1 MMNKNVLVIF
11 YSQTGQLRE
20 IIMNIF
26 SHLRID
32 IDFCEI
38 KTPQYNFPLNWNY
51 MFEMFPESV
60 LQTPCK
66 ISYNLPLKEYDTIVI
81 GFQTWF
87 LNISLPIYTFSLTE
101 DFKTLVKGKEV
112 ILIMD
117 CRNSWRKS
125 MDYMEKIVIA
135 NGGRIKS
142 KHVFASIGGNI
153 LGSLAIL
160 KWFFTGNK
168 ISKYFPE
175 PGVPQSEIDKSKS
188 YGLNII
194 NEYTNDVMFYPSN
207 NNKLMP
213 PEIETSIS
221 KKFRWWANFIVK
233 DQNNYRKI
241 KLTLFKVWLAVALI
255 IVSPLFKLFNNK
267 NY

>member
-1 MMNKNVLVIF
+1 
-11 YSQTGQLRE
+11 
-20 IIMNIF
+20 
-26 SHLRID
+26 
-32 IDFCEI
+32 
-38 KTPQYNFPLNWNY
+38 
-51 MFEMFPESV
+51 
-60 LQTPCK
+60 
-66 ISYNLPLKEYDTIVI
+66 
-81 GFQTWF
+81 
-87 LNISLPIYTFSLTE
+87 
-101 DFKTLVKGKEV
+101 
-112 ILIMD
+112 
-117 CRNSWRKS
+117 
-125 MDYMEKIVIA
+125 MEKIVIA

>member
-1 MMNKNVLVIF
+1 M
-11 YSQTGQLRE
+11 
-20 IIMNIF
+20 
-26 SHLRID
+26 
-32 IDFCEI
+32 
-38 KTPQYNFPLNWNY
+38 
-51 MFEMFPESV
+51 
-60 LQTPCK
+60 
-66 ISYNLPLKEYDTIVI
+66 
-81 GFQTWF
+81 
-87 LNISLPIYTFSLTE
+87 
-101 DFKTLVKGKEV
+101 
-112 ILIMD
+112 
-117 CRNSWRKS
+117 
-125 MDYMEKIVIA
+125 
-135 NGGRIKS
+135 
-142 KHVFASIGGNI
+142 
-153 LGSLAIL
+153 
-160 KWFFTGNK
+160 
-168 ISKYFPE
+168 
-175 PGVPQSEIDKSKS
+175 PQSEIDKSKS